1 MPITPHRPRVLCMA
15 DLSSAPEALETLR
28 RVAEV
33 DYLPPDRAKL
43 METLH
48 LYDALWTEFTMK
60 LDREA
65 LSGGTRLRAVN
76 TASTGT
82 DHIDKDLL
90 AERGIRLLCIKNDL
104 GLLDQFTATAECGW
118 MLLLCCARRMRRC
131 IDVSLSDSWAARD
144 DLRGRQLS
152 GLTLGVLGVG
162 RLGKMTVEYGKAFR
176 MRVLACDLKD
186 FHIAGVERV
195 PFGTLLR
202 EADAVC
208 IHIHLT
214 KENHNL
220 FDAATLALMKP
231 GAILVNTSR
240 GDIVDEGALIAALE
254 SGRLA
259 AYGTDVVHDEW
270 RANMGESRLIQYA
283 RANPAKVVLTP
294 HIGGNTDF
302 SVRAARIFSARKLAH
317 FLETGQELTLV

>member
-1 MPITPHRPRVLCMA
+1 MA
-15 DLSSAPEALETLR
+15 DMENAPEALDILR
-28 RVAEV
+28 GVAEV
-33 DYLPPDRAKL
+33 DYLPPDRRRM

-60 LDREA
+60 LDREVLA
-65 LSGGTRLRAVN
+65 RGARLRAVN

-82 DHIDKDLL
+82 DHIDKGFL
-90 AERGIRLLCIKNDL
+90 AERGIRLLCIKEDL

-118 MLLLCCARRMRRC
+118 MLLLACARRMRRC
-131 IDVSLSDSWAARD
+131 VEVSLSDSWSGRD
-144 DLRGRQLS
+144 ALRGRQLS

-176 MRVLACDLKD
+176 MRVIACDLKE
-186 FHIAGVERV
+186 FHIGGVTRV
-195 PFGTLLR
+195 SFETLLR
-202 EADAVC
+202 ESDAVC

-214 KENHNL
+214 PENRGL
-220 FDAATLALMKP
+220 FNAEAFGRMKP

-240 GDIVDEGALIAALE
+240 GDIVEEGALLAALE
-254 SGRLA
+254 SGRLG

-270 RANMGESRLIQYA
+270 RASMGESPLVRYA
-283 RANPAKVVLTP
+283 RGHSNVVITP
-294 HIGGNTDF
+294 HIGGNTDY

-317 FLETGQELTLV
+317 FLETGQELRMA